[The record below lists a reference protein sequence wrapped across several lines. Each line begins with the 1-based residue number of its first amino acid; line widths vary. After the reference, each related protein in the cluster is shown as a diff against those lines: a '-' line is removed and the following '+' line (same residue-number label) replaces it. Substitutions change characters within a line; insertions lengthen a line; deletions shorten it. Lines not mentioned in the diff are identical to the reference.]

1 MKDKKEDRRRGH
13 QFVDHYNSSL
23 SYGRKKRGR
32 IRYLNRVI
40 ELCGRLDQEIEQR
53 ILGSSCP
60 DQERSEREELIGGEV
75 RKAVQK
81 LSPTERMFV
90 ELFYFEFR
98 SYQEIAGIMR
108 KKTCK
113 LEGLHQR
120 ALGKL
125 RMVLSDFVK
134 EQFKFEPPQKTDCL
148 ICNSRFREEL
158 EELIKSK
165 KEEETYSRLIKIFSQ
180 KYGIKVK
187 TPQTIIGHLRKHMV
201 WGTDGR
207 KQHTVSKQ
215 DLGLLNH

>member
-32 IRYLNRVI
+32 IRYLNRVV

-53 ILGSSCP
+53 ILGGCSQSK
-60 DQERSEREELIGGEV
+60 ERSAREELIGGEV

-98 SYQEIAGIMR
+98 SYREIAGIMK
-108 KKTCK
+108 KKTYK
-113 LEGLHQR
+113 LERLHQR

-125 RMVLSDFVK
+125 RIVLSDFVK
-134 EQFKFEPPQKTDCL
+134 EQFKFELPQKTDCL

-158 EELIKSK
+158 DELIRSK
-165 KEEETYSRLIKIFSQ
+165 KDEETYARLIKTFRQ
-180 KYGIKVK
+180 NYGIKVK
-187 TPQTIIGHLRKHMV
+187 TPQTIIGHERKHMV
-201 WGTDGR
+201 
-207 KQHTVSKQ
+207 
-215 DLGLLNH
+215 

>member
-1 MKDKKEDRRRGH
+1 VKDEKEDRRRGH

-32 IRYLNRVI
+32 IRYLNRVV

-53 ILGSSCP
+53 ILGSCS
-60 DQERSEREELIGGEV
+60 QSKERSEREELIGGEV

-98 SYQEIAGIMR
+98 SYREIAGIMK
-108 KKTCK
+108 KKTYK
-113 LEGLHQR
+113 LERLHQR

-125 RMVLSDFVK
+125 RIVLSDFVK
-134 EQFKFEPPQKTDCL
+134 EQFKFELPQKTDCL

-158 EELIKSK
+158 DELIRSK
-165 KEEETYSRLIKIFSQ
+165 KDEETYARLIKTFRQ

-187 TPQTIIGHLRKHMV
+187 TPQTIIGHERKHMV
-201 WGTDGR
+201 
-207 KQHTVSKQ
+207 
-215 DLGLLNH
+215 